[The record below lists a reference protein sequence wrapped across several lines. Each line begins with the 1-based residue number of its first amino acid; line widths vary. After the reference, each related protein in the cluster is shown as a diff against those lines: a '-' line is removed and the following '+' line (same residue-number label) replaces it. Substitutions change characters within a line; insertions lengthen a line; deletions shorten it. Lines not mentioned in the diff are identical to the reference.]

1 MNSTPPSQDFR
12 TSGASP
18 AYESD
23 AYAQPHQ
30 QIRDPTARTSSFS
43 AQPTSSTMPASQQ
56 TFSSFNTRQGAPPNL
71 ASPLPGPGA
80 PSAVGTNPASTRA
93 FQPTHGH
100 SQSTSVLL
108 NSSARQM
115 YKPQSPQSSQQP
127 GSLRS
132 DSMRPMSA
140 FQPLDNPD
148 YYANGSVGGAS
159 PTSPRPPSP
168 TGSTARSIRSTAQ
181 TPLTFKSQ
189 DLRSAL
195 SLQESQQKKL
205 YMEGYLLKRDDLGTD
220 GKPLHVADDKRRWSE
235 CFVQLSGT
243 VLSLWNVDQMK
254 QAAKNATEVPPTY
267 INITDS
273 FVDFIGLLIED
284 PKLIPG
290 SRGRYHHAFAINS
303 AGNNRTIFC
312 FRDPPPFPPES
323 LEQWLAP
330 EHRQKPQHRTVI
342 GWLNLGHRHL
352 QAWINAI
359 RLASWEKVRLEE
371 IYTGALI
378 RARLGAVGGP
388 GSSTPDGVKD
398 SPAVSVSD
406 MTIKSPL
413 LKGKMEGWVKARFMG
428 STEWK
433 KVWMVLTDHKPD
445 ESEFGAKKKFWKIGS
460 SGGDRSS
467 TMSLNS
473 SSTAAPGA
481 LGNDGKELPPPPGS
495 NGAPG
500 VASFFE
506 NKKDKKPF
514 ASLIYA
520 AHAFAVYPS
529 RPELVEGS
537 SLFKIEGVFPSSTV
551 LSATHR
557 VRSTGWVMLMPEL
570 EAAGSKGANAEMMKW
585 LIAFMDSFKLYGRP
599 ETFVWEARDPISPF
613 FAYPIGPFKDRLF
626 LDRELAEFLEIA
638 REDHLTTR
646 ASLHGIMAARMR
658 GERTKIL
665 QPLPPPSQ
673 NMVIPSRSA
682 AALTPVDEPRTAS
695 RASAADS
702 GSRLPP
708 FDFDSNRDQPPAS
721 IIANTQGPEDAAELP
736 AELPPR
742 ISQAFRDSARGDF
755 ADDQRERPS
764 SPDFDASRPPREA
777 RPDQFGATQPSL
789 HNAPTTTQVSATAV
803 TTVSA
808 PAEPVAAVPPNNA
821 ISSSNAARAPVVAP
835 INTATL
841 SNDQVD
847 ERASIRAIPVASPRD
862 ASSSVLASSQAP
874 ASMQSSVP
882 ARAPESSLTYLSPNA
897 GAQPMSASSSQAE
910 SVASRAAPVFGPSG
924 RGAEQNVAEEPRST
938 KRDSDLPTNYDESAL
953 FYMAS
958 ISDQLPAPT
967 SQPVVMSAPS
977 GNVVTKESSQAS
989 RPQSLA
995 PASGATSAIQSE
1007 STHPTRLSSDQ
1018 PQATTAAATGPVQA
1032 EHVKPEQAQT
1042 VPRANPTQ
1050 DDTINDDALAAYSF
1064 LEQPSSPALR
1074 TKEIAPKPIE
1084 SDCTAVSPVPSVVA
1098 TQPAPNT
1105 TTQTSTNS
1113 NFGARP
1119 AGVQYPS
1126 TFGQNKRAAERKSA
1140 AQLQAQ
1146 AHQEALSRPGRAG
1159 GNKLKG
1165 IRRPG
1170 WVDDSEEEE
1179 DEEEE
1184 EEEDNES
1191 HQDARAANRAGP
1203 AGGIVRSAASPNR
1216 GAPGGDSPVN
1226 LADSTGSLGRSN
1238 DQAMQGVAGTFP
1250 RSTSGYGASVL
1261 GGSRSASPGQSP
1273 ARAGMPTH
1281 PSIQA
1286 YQRQS
1291 MFNTHLAVAHGDES
1305 RSNTPP
1311 QGPIVRDRQ
1320 TFLQLNPEEQPG
1332 AMTTVFT
1339 PHGLV
1344 QAGAQDKAERSAK
1357 AQEAEARAMGSHL
1370 VNVPNKPPP
1379 PQAGLLGAIT
1389 AHERDRKGA
1398 GGFGATLT
1406 ERERE
1411 RAAAE
1416 RRQREE
1422 DLVRQQQQQMQ
1433 QQQMAYFNP
1442 MMYQQMIMS
1451 GMMGGMGG
1459 MGGMGMMGMPHMG
1472 AFGGSQ
1478 MGGMGGGFDPMMAQ
1492 QQAMQAAQMAYMNA
1506 LQQAN
1511 HEGSALGHGSPTG
1524 TPASTMGM
1532 PMGGLPF
1539 MASPH
1544 MSMMGAPYPGFMA
1557 AMGGAQSE
1565 FGVGRATSPLPRPS
1579 STKPNGQAN
1588 GQNNV

>member
-1 MNSTPPSQDFR
+1 MYNSFSSQTVRPSDASPSYEATQSAQQQDRDAAPRTPPS
-12 TSGASP
+12 SGQNFQA
-18 AYESD
+18 
-23 AYAQPHQ
+23 
-30 QIRDPTARTSSFS
+30 
-43 AQPTSSTMPASQQ
+43 
-56 TFSSFNTRQGAPPNL
+56 FNGRQV
-71 ASPLPGPGA
+71 A
-80 PSAVGTNPASTRA
+80 PSSNTTVNPASSRS
-93 FQPTHGH
+93 FQPSHGH

-108 NSSARQM
+108 NSSSSSRPM
-115 YKPQSPQSSQQP
+115 FRPQPQQNPSVSN
-127 GSLRS
+127 RS
-132 DSMRPMSA
+132 GSMRPMSA
-140 FQPLDNPD
+140 FQPLDNPE
-148 YYANGSVGGAS
+148 YYASGGGSS
-159 PTSPRPPSP
+159 PTATATATATHRPPSP
-168 TGSTARSIRSTAQ
+168 AGSTARSIRSTPQ

-220 GKPLHVADDKRRWSE
+220 GKPLHVADEKRRWSE

-243 VLSLWNVDQMK
+243 VLSLWNVDQM
-254 QAAKNATEVPPTY
+254 QEAAKRGSEVPPTY

-284 PKLIPG
+284 PKLIPA

-330 EHRQKPQHRTVI
+330 EHRHKPEHRTVI

-378 RARLGAVGGP
+378 RARLGAVGSP
-388 GSSTPDGVKD
+388 GSANPDTVKD
-398 SPAVSVSD
+398 ASAASAAEMS
-406 MTIKSPL
+406 IKSPL
-413 LKGKMEGWVKARFMG
+413 VKGKMEGWVKARFMG

-460 SGGDRSS
+460 STGDRSS
-467 TMSLNS
+467 ILSVNS
-473 SSTAAPGA
+473 VSTSAPGA
-481 LGNDGKELPPPPGS
+481 PTNDGKDLPPPPGS

-506 NKKDKKPF
+506 SKKDKKPF

-537 SLFKIEGVFPSSTV
+537 SLFKVEGVFPSSSV

-570 EAAGSKGANAEMMKW
+570 ETPSSKGANAEMMKW

-599 ETFVWEARDPISPF
+599 ETFVWEARDPTSPF

-646 ASLHGIMAARMR
+646 SSLHGIMAARMR

-673 NMVIPSRSA
+673 NALASTQDALSRDA
-682 AALTPVDEPRTAS
+682 DEPRTSS
-695 RASAADS
+695 RASAAES
-702 GSRLPP
+702 ASQLPP
-708 FDFDSNRDQPPAS
+708 LDFASNQGQPPATGAS
-721 IIANTQGPEDAAELP
+721 MAQSGSDQID
-736 AELPPR
+736 R
-742 ISQAFRDSARGDF
+742 VSQAFRDPAR
-755 ADDQRERPS
+755 ADAADAESTKGASPESESIRPS
-764 SPDFDASRPPREA
+764 RDAVAVPS
-777 RPDQFGATQPSL
+777 GSLQPTMQDA
-789 HNAPTTTQVSATAV
+789 APTQTA
-803 TTVSA
+803 
-808 PAEPVAAVPPNNA
+808 
-821 ISSSNAARAPVVAP
+821 
-835 INTATL
+835 
-841 SNDQVD
+841 
-847 ERASIRAIPVASPRD
+847 
-862 ASSSVLASSQAP
+862 QAP
-874 ASMQSSVP
+874 ASTKSVPVVTAPVSNTVTASNPAPAPAIVAKQSSTTPYSRDQQGESSSLQALASPSTSAPPPMHGVPPVQQTVP
-882 ARAPESSLTYLSPNA
+882 ATESSLAYLAPSDK
-897 GAQPMSASSSQAE
+897 SQAMSPSSE
-910 SVASRAAPVFGPSG
+910 TSATRPPAVFGPSG
-924 RGAEQNVAEEPRST
+924 RGAEQNIVDQPRST

-958 ISDQLPAPT
+958 ISDQLPATTP
-967 SQPVVMSAPS
+967 QPVVMPAPS
-977 GNVVTKESSQAS
+977 RHVVTKESSQAS

-995 PASGATSAIQSE
+995 PASGTTSTVQSE
-1007 STHPTRLSSDQ
+1007 STHATRLSSDHQ
-1018 PQATTAAATGPVQA
+1018 KSASAAPVQA
-1032 EHVKPEQAQT
+1032 EQVKPEVSA
-1042 VPRANPTQ
+1042 VPRVNPTQ

-1064 LEQPSSPALR
+1064 LEQPPSPLVRTNEMSAKPVAADRSAVPLTASSAVPVQ
-1074 TKEIAPKPIE
+1074 PG
-1084 SDCTAVSPVPSVVA
+1084 SDTVP
-1098 TQPAPNT
+1098 
-1105 TTQTSTNS
+1105 QTSVDSTHS
-1113 NFGARP
+1113 ARP
-1119 AGVQYPS
+1119 AAVQYPS

-1159 GNKLKG
+1159 VTKPKG

-1179 DEEEE
+1179 DDE
-1184 EEEDNES
+1184 EEEDEEDES
-1191 HQDARAANRAGP
+1191 REDARSISRPLPSAGT
-1203 AGGIVRSAASPNR
+1203 VRSAASSNR
-1216 GAPGGDSPVN
+1216 GGAGTESPVN
-1226 LADSTGSLGRSN
+1226 LADSVGSLGRNN
-1238 DQAMQGVAGTFP
+1238 DAASQVAGANFP
-1250 RSTSGYGASVL
+1250 RSISGYGASL
-1261 GGSRSASPGQSP
+1261 LDGSRATSPGRSP
-1273 ARAGMPTH
+1273 GRGGAPTH

-1291 MFNTHLAVAHGDES
+1291 MFNNHLSAAHGDDS

-1320 TFLQLNPEEQPG
+1320 TFLQLKPEEQPG

-1357 AQEAEARAMGSHL
+1357 AQEAEARAMGSHM

-1411 RAAAE
+1411 RVAAE

-1422 DLVRQQQQQMQ
+1422 DALRQQQQQQQMQ
-1433 QQQMAYFNP
+1433 QMQQMAYFNP
-1442 MMYQQMIMS
+1442 MLYQQMMMS

-1459 MGGMGMMGMPHMG
+1459 MGGMGMMGMGMPQMG
-1472 AFGGSQ
+1472 AFGASQVGAGSQ
-1478 MGGMGGGFDPMMAQ
+1478 IGGMGGGFDPMMAQ
-1492 QQAMQAAQMAYMNA
+1492 QQAMQAAQMAYMSA
-1506 LQQAN
+1506 LSQA
-1511 HEGSALGHGSPTG
+1511 HQEGSALGHGSMMGHGSPG
-1524 TPASTMGM
+1524 AAPGSTMGM
-1532 PMGGLPF
+1532 PMGSMQF
-1539 MASPH
+1539 MTSPH
-1544 MSMMGAPYPGFMA
+1544 MSMMGAPFPGFMTQSA
-1557 AMGGAQSE
+1557 AGGIPSE
-1565 FGVGRATSPLPRPS
+1565 FGGVGGASPSPRPS
-1579 STKPNGQAN
+1579 STKPNGQGN
-1588 GQNNV
+1588 T

>member
-1 MNSTPPSQDFR
+1 MNNSFS
-12 TSGASP
+12 SSP
-18 AYESD
+18 AYDSEQF
-23 AYAQPHQ
+23 AQN
-30 QIRDPTARTSSFS
+30 RDPTNRTSSFS
-43 AQPTSSTMPASQQ
+43 AMPPSASQNMQ
-56 TFSSFNTRQGAPPNL
+56 AFNARQA
-71 ASPLPGPGA
+71 A
-80 PSAVGTNPASTRA
+80 PSAPSPTNSASSRN
-93 FQPTHGH
+93 FQPSHAH

-108 NSSARQM
+108 NSSSRQM
-115 YKPQSPQSSQQP
+115 YKPQSHQQQAP
-127 GSLRS
+127 GGNRS
-132 DSMRPMSA
+132 GSMRPMSA

-148 YYANGSVGGAS
+148 YYAAGGGAS
-159 PTSPRPPSP
+159 SPTIQRPPSP
-168 TGSTARSIRSTAQ
+168 AGSTARSIRSTPQ

-220 GKPLHVADDKRRWSE
+220 GKPLHVADEKRRWTE

-243 VLSLWNVDQMK
+243 VLSLWNVEQM
-254 QAAKNATEVPPTY
+254 QEAARRGSEVPPTY

-284 PKLIPG
+284 PKMIPG

-330 EHRQKPQHRTVI
+330 EHRQKPEHHTVI
-342 GWLNLGHRHL
+342 GWLNFGHRHL

-378 RARLGAVGGP
+378 RARLGAVGSP
-388 GSSTPDGVKD
+388 ANPTPD
-398 SPAVSVSD
+398 SAAVNAAEMS
-406 MTIKSPL
+406 IKSPL
-413 LKGKMEGWVKARFMG
+413 VKGKMEGWLKARFMG

-445 ESEFGAKKKFWKIGS
+445 ESEFGAKKKFWKLGS
-460 SGGDRSS
+460 SASDRSS
-467 TMSLNS
+467 VLSINGV
-473 SSTAAPGA
+473 STAAPGA
-481 LGNDGKELPPPPGS
+481 PGAPSNDGNDLPPPPGS

-506 NKKDKKPF
+506 SKKDKKPF
-514 ASLIYA
+514 ATLIYA

-537 SLFKIEGVFPSSTV
+537 SLFKIEGVFPFSTV

-557 VRSTGWVMLMPEL
+557 VRTTGWVMLMPEL
-570 EAAGSKGANAEMMKW
+570 DTAGSKGANAEMMKW

-599 ETFVWEARDPISPF
+599 ETLVWEARDPVSPF

-673 NMVIPSRSA
+673 SA
-682 AALTPVDEPRTAS
+682 VASTSKAASLADDEPRTSS
-695 RASAADS
+695 RASAAES
-702 GSRLPP
+702 ASQLPP
-708 FDFDSNRDQPPAS
+708 LNFDSAQRPTPAS
-721 IIANTQGPEDAAELP
+721 AAPMVQNASNTLQRSSDQIG
-736 AELPPR
+736 R
-742 ISQAFRDSARGDF
+742 VSNAFKDSARGD
-755 ADDQRERPS
+755 ATDKESTRAE
-764 SPDFDASRPPREA
+764 SPDFESFRPPREA
-777 RPDQFGATQPSL
+777 RPGQLVSMQPTPQAAPSASVQAP
-789 HNAPTTTQVSATAV
+789 APTSA
-803 TTVSA
+803 SA
-808 PAEPVAAVPPNNA
+808 APVAAAPLNNVV
-821 ISSSNAARAPVVAP
+821 AAPQPVRAPVAQL
-835 INTATL
+835 NATPH
-841 SNDQVD
+841 SRDQQD
-847 ERASIRAIPVASPRD
+847 ERSNIRAVPSP
-862 ASSSVLASSQAP
+862 
-874 ASMQSSVP
+874 
-882 ARAPESSLTYLSPNA
+882 T
-897 GAQPMSASSSQAE
+897 SASSLAYLTPPNANPATSPTPEVDA
-910 SVASRAAPVFGPSG
+910 AAPRSAAVFGPSG
-924 RGAEQNVAEEPRST
+924 RGAEQTAPEQPRST

-958 ISDQLPAPT
+958 ISDQLPAAS
-967 SQPVVMSAPS
+967 SQPAVMPAP
-977 GNVVTKESSQAS
+977 GRNVVTKESSQAS
-989 RPQSLA
+989 RPHSLA
-995 PASGATSAIQSE
+995 PASGTTSAIQSE
-1007 STHPTRLSSDQ
+1007 STHATRLSSDQ
-1018 PQATTAAATGPVQA
+1018 QQPPTAAPVQNGLTKSEPSATGR
-1032 EHVKPEQAQT
+1032 T
-1042 VPRANPTQ
+1042 NPTQ

-1064 LEQPSSPALR
+1064 LEQPPSPALK
-1074 TKEIAPKPIE
+1074 TKEVPVVKTNEGERASVPTPSAAVPVQSAPA
-1084 SDCTAVSPVPSVVA
+1084 TVP
-1098 TQPAPNT
+1098 
-1105 TTQTSTNS
+1105 QTSVDS
-1113 NFGARP
+1113 SFGVRP
-1119 AGVQYPS
+1119 STVQYPS

-1159 GNKLKG
+1159 ATKPKG
-1165 IRRPG
+1165 MRRPG
-1170 WVDDSEEEE
+1170 W
-1179 DEEEE
+1179 
-1184 EEEDNES
+1184 
-1191 HQDARAANRAGP
+1191 P
-1203 AGGIVRSAASPNR
+1203 AGAARSAASSSR
-1216 GAPGGDSPVN
+1216 GAPGTESPVN
-1226 LADSTGSLGRSN
+1226 LADSVGSLGRSN
-1238 DQAMQGVAGTFP
+1238 EAASQGAAGNFP
-1250 RSTSGYGASVL
+1250 RSVSGYGASIL
-1261 GGSRSASPGQSP
+1261 GGSRSDSPGQSP
-1273 ARAGMPTH
+1273 ARGVPTH

-1291 MFNTHLAVAHGDES
+1291 MFNSHLAAAHGDDS

-1357 AQEAEARAMGSHL
+1357 AQEAEARATGRNL

-1411 RAAAE
+1411 R
-1416 RRQREE
+1416 
-1422 DLVRQQQQQMQ
+1422 QM
-1433 QQQMAYFNP
+1433 M
-1442 MMYQQMIMS
+1442 MS

-1459 MGGMGMMGMPHMG
+1459 MGMMGMGMPQMGG
-1472 AFGGSQ
+1472 FGGSQ
-1478 MGGMGGGFDPMMAQ
+1478 MGGGGSQIGGMGGGFDPMMAQ

-1506 LQQAN
+1506 LSQA
-1511 HEGSALGHGSPTG
+1511 HQEGSALGHGSIMGHGSPG
-1524 TPASTMGM
+1524 ATPASTMGM
-1532 PMGGLPF
+1532 PMGSMPF
-1539 MASPH
+1539 MTSPH
-1544 MSMMGAPYPGFMA
+1544 MSMMGLPYPGFTA
-1557 AMGGAQSE
+1557 QSAMGAAALPSE
-1565 FGVGRATSPLPRPS
+1565 FNAAAGGTSPLSRSPS
-1579 STKPNGQAN
+1579 GKPNGQGSA
-1588 GQNNV
+1588 

>member
-1 MNSTPPSQDFR
+1 MNNSFSSQNFR
-12 TSGASP
+12 SPGPSP
-18 AYESD
+18 AYEQQD
-23 AYAQPHQ
+23 QYIQPQ
-30 QIRDPTARTSSFS
+30 NRDSSARGASFS
-43 AQPTSSTMPASQQ
+43 AQPTSSSQNMQ
-56 TFSSFNTRQGAPPNL
+56 GFNPRQGAPAPAPAVNS
-71 ASPLPGPGA
+71 ASSRP
-80 PSAVGTNPASTRA
+80 
-93 FQPTHGH
+93 FQPSHNH

-108 NSSARQM
+108 NSSSRQM
-115 YKPQSPQSSQQP
+115 YKPQQQQQP
-127 GSLRS
+127 GSNRS
-132 DSMRPMSA
+132 GSMRPMSA

-148 YYANGSVGGAS
+148 YYASGGGAS

-168 TGSTARSIRSTAQ
+168 TGSTARSIRSTPQ

-220 GKPLHVADDKRRWSE
+220 GKPLHVADEKRRWTE

-243 VLSLWNVDQMK
+243 VLSLWNVQQMEE
-254 QAAKNATEVPPTY
+254 AAKRGTEVPPTY

-330 EHRQKPQHRTVI
+330 EHRQKPEHRTVI

-378 RARLGAVGGP
+378 RARLGAVGMP
-388 GSSTPDGVKD
+388 GASTPEGTKD
-398 SPAVSVSD
+398 SPAVPASE

-413 LKGKMEGWVKARFMG
+413 VKGKMEGWVKARFMG

-445 ESEFGAKKKFWKIGS
+445 EFGKKKFWKLGS

-467 TMSLNS
+467 VMSINS
-473 SSTAAPGA
+473 VSKDAPGA
-481 LGNDGKELPPPPGS
+481 PANDGKDLPPPPGS

-506 NKKDKKPF
+506 SKKDKKPF

-537 SLFKIEGVFPSSTV
+537 SLFKIEGVFPSSSV

-570 EAAGSKGANAEMMKW
+570 DTAGSKGANAEMMKW

-599 ETFVWEARDPISPF
+599 DTFIWEARDPVSPF

-673 NMVIPSRSA
+673 NAVAPTRNA
-682 AALTPVDEPRTAS
+682 ASTTDEEPRSAS
-695 RASAADS
+695 RASAAEPA
-702 GSRLPP
+702 SRLPP
-708 FDFDSNRDQPPAS
+708 LDFDSAQKQPPVAGAAIVQPTDNS
-721 IIANTQGPEDAAELP
+721 APVPVEQAQRVPQG
-736 AELPPR
+736 
-742 ISQAFRDSARGDF
+742 FKDSARGDF
-755 ADDQRERPS
+755 SEEERARPA
-764 SPDFDASRPPREA
+764 SPEFDAYRPPREA
-777 RPDQFGATQPSL
+777 RPGQFGSTQPIL
-789 HNAPTTTQVSATAV
+789 QNAPTTQPPAST
-803 TTVSA
+803 
-808 PAEPVAAVPPNNA
+808 PAEPVVVAAAPLVNA
-821 ISSSNAARAPVVAP
+821 VTASQPARAPVVTQL
-835 INTATL
+835 NTSPYSNGQQAERSSNRAVPVVESQRSPTL
-841 SNDQVD
+841 Q
-847 ERASIRAIPVASPRD
+847 P
-862 ASSSVLASSQAP
+862 SSQTMEPAP
-874 ASMQSSVP
+874 SSGH
-882 ARAPESSLTYLSPNA
+882 AAESSLAYLSPS
-897 GAQPMSASSSQAE
+897 SATQTMPPTSQVETPA
-910 SVASRAAPVFGPSG
+910 APRAAPVFGPSG
-924 RGAEQNVAEEPRST
+924 RGAEQTAADEPRST

-958 ISDQLPAPT
+958 ISDQLPAT
-967 SQPVVMSAPS
+967 SSQPVVMPAPS
-977 GNVVTKESSQAS
+977 RNVVTKESSQAS
-989 RPQSLA
+989 RPHSLA
-995 PASGATSAIQSE
+995 PASGTTSDIHSE
-1007 STHPTRLSSDQ
+1007 STHTTRLSSDQ
-1018 PQATTAAATGPVQA
+1018 PQAASVVPVQA
-1032 EHVKPEQAQT
+1032 EHVKPESAA
-1042 VPRANPTQ
+1042 VPKVNPTQ

-1064 LEQPSSPALR
+1064 LEQPPSPALR
-1074 TKEIAPKPIE
+1074 TREISVKPVE
-1084 SDCTAVSPVPSVVA
+1084 AERSAVSPVPSAVSS
-1098 TQPAPNT
+1098 QPAPNAVP
-1105 TTQTSTNS
+1105 QSS
-1113 NFGARP
+1113 VDSSFGARP
-1119 AGVQYPS
+1119 AAVQYPS

-1159 GNKLKG
+1159 GNKPKG
-1165 IRRPG
+1165 MRRPG

-1179 DEEEE
+1179 E
-1184 EEEDNES
+1184 EEEDEEDEDES
-1191 HQDARAANRAGP
+1191 REGALASARTGP
-1203 AGGIVRSAASPNR
+1203 AAAAVRSAASSSR
-1216 GAPGGDSPVN
+1216 GGPGTESPVN
-1226 LADSTGSLGRSN
+1226 LADSVGSLGRNN
-1238 DQAMQGVAGTFP
+1238 DQAMQGSAGAFP
-1250 RSTSGYGASVL
+1250 RSASGYGASVI

-1273 ARAGMPTH
+1273 ARPGVATH
-1281 PSIQA
+1281 ASIQA

-1291 MFNTHLAVAHGDES
+1291 MFNTHLAAGHGDDS
-1305 RSNTPP
+1305 QFNTPP

-1411 RAAAE
+1411 RVAAE

-1433 QQQMAYFNP
+1433 QQQMQQMAYFNP
-1442 MMYQQMIMS
+1442 MLYQQMMMS
-1451 GMMGGMGG
+1451 NMMGG
-1459 MGGMGMMGMPHMG
+1459 MGGMGMMGMGMPQMG
-1472 AFGGSQ
+1472 GFGGSQ
-1478 MGGMGGGFDPMMAQ
+1478 MGGGGSQIGGMGGGFDPMMAQ
-1492 QQAMQAAQMAYMNA
+1492 QQAMQAAQMAYMSA
-1506 LQQAN
+1506 LSQA
-1511 HEGSALGHGSPTG
+1511 HQEGSAMGHGSVMGHGSPSAA
-1524 TPASTMGM
+1524 PASTMGM
-1532 PMGGLPF
+1532 PMGSMPF

-1544 MSMMGAPYPGFMA
+1544 MSMMGAPYPGFMTQS

-1565 FGVGRATSPLPRPS
+1565 FAAGGGSPSPRPPS
-1579 STKPNGQAN
+1579 SKPNGQGNA
-1588 GQNNV
+1588 

>member
-1 MNSTPPSQDFR
+1 
-12 TSGASP
+12 
-18 AYESD
+18 
-23 AYAQPHQ
+23 
-30 QIRDPTARTSSFS
+30 
-43 AQPTSSTMPASQQ
+43 
-56 TFSSFNTRQGAPPNL
+56 
-71 ASPLPGPGA
+71 
-80 PSAVGTNPASTRA
+80 
-93 FQPTHGH
+93 
-100 SQSTSVLL
+100 
-108 NSSARQM
+108 
-115 YKPQSPQSSQQP
+115 
-127 GSLRS
+127 
-132 DSMRPMSA
+132 MRPMSA

-148 YYANGSVGGAS
+148 YYAGGAS
-159 PTSPRPPSP
+159 SPSSPHRPPSP
-168 TGSTARSIRSTAQ
+168 TGSTARSIRSTPQ

-220 GKPLHVADDKRRWSE
+220 GKPLHVADEKRRWTE

-254 QAAKNATEVPPTY
+254 EAAKRGTEVPPTY

-330 EHRQKPQHRTVI
+330 EHRQKTEHRTVI

-378 RARLGAVGGP
+378 RARLGAVGSP
-388 GSSTPDGVKD
+388 GSSTPDAIKD
-398 SPAVSVSD
+398 SSANAAEMS
-406 MTIKSPL
+406 IKSPL
-413 LKGKMEGWVKARFMG
+413 VKGKMEGWVKARFMG

-445 ESEFGAKKKFWKIGS
+445 ESEFGAKKKFWKIGTS
-460 SGGDRSS
+460 SGDRSS
-467 TMSLNS
+467 VMSLNS
-473 SSTAAPGA
+473 VSTAAPGA
-481 LGNDGKELPPPPGS
+481 PSNDGKDMPPPPGS

-506 NKKDKKPF
+506 SKKDKKPF
-514 ASLIYA
+514 ATLIYA

-570 EAAGSKGANAEMMKW
+570 DTAGSKGANAEMMKW

-599 ETFVWEARDPISPF
+599 ETLVWEARDPVSPF

-673 NMVIPSRSA
+673 NTVASTTDAAKPAADEESR
-682 AALTPVDEPRTAS
+682 TPS
-695 RASAADS
+695 RASATESATQ
-702 GSRLPP
+702 LPP
-708 FDFDSNRDQPPAS
+708 LSFDSAQRQQQPPLSSAAMAQNAS
-721 IIANTQGPEDAAELP
+721 NTSARSSDQIG
-736 AELPPR
+736 R
-742 ISQAFRDSARGDF
+742 VSHAFKDSARGDGT
-755 ADDQRERPS
+755 DRESERATT
-764 SPDFDASRPPREA
+764 PDFESYRPPREA
-777 RPDQFGATQPSL
+777 RPGQPASSQPAVSVATPTDVQAT
-789 HNAPTTTQVSATAV
+789 APTSVAPITMATSHSAN
-803 TTVSA
+803 
-808 PAEPVAAVPPNNA
+808 AASQP
-821 ISSSNAARAPVVAP
+821 ARAPVV
-835 INTATL
+835 TQL
-841 SNDQVD
+841 HVD
-847 ERASIRAIPVASPRD
+847 PRSSHQQDDRSSLRAIPSP
-862 ASSSVLASSQAP
+862 SSANAP
-874 ASMQSSVP
+874 ATQGVQP
-882 ARAPESSLTYLSPNA
+882 ALQAAPATESSLAYL
-897 GAQPMSASSSQAE
+897 GASNVKQNMSATAE
-910 SVASRAAPVFGPSG
+910 AETTAAPKPAAVFGPSG
-924 RGAEQNVAEEPRST
+924 RGAEQTAPEQPRST

-958 ISDQLPAPT
+958 ISDQLPAT
-967 SQPVVMSAPS
+967 ASQPVVMPAPS
-977 GNVVTKESSQAS
+977 RNVVTKESSQAS

-995 PASGATSAIQSE
+995 PASGTTSAIESE
-1007 STHPTRLSSDQ
+1007 STHATRLSSDQ
-1018 PQATTAAATGPVQA
+1018 QQAAAAVAAPLQNDLLKSDPSA
-1032 EHVKPEQAQT
+1032 AA
-1042 VPRANPTQ
+1042 RANPTQ

-1074 TKEIAPKPIE
+1074 TQELPVKPSQVPRSPEPAPASAAPTQPAT
-1084 SDCTAVSPVPSVVA
+1084 SAVSPPAVENNLGVRPSA
-1098 TQPAPNT
+1098 
-1105 TTQTSTNS
+1105 
-1113 NFGARP
+1113 
-1119 AGVQYPS
+1119 VQYPS

-1159 GNKLKG
+1159 GNKPKG
-1165 IRRPG
+1165 MRRPG

-1179 DEEEE
+1179 E
-1184 EEEDNES
+1184 EEEDDEEEDES
-1191 HQDARAANRAGP
+1191 REGVRSNHRPAPSAG
-1203 AGGIVRSAASPNR
+1203 AGRSAASSSR
-1216 GAPGGDSPVN
+1216 GAPGTESPVN
-1226 LADSTGSLGRSN
+1226 LADSVGSLGRSN
-1238 DQAMQGVAGTFP
+1238 EGAPQAGNFP
-1250 RSTSGYGASVL
+1250 RSVSGYGASVI
-1261 GGSRSASPGQSP
+1261 GGSRSDSPGQSP
-1273 ARAGMPTH
+1273 ARGAVPTH

-1291 MFNTHLAVAHGDES
+1291 MFNSHLAAAHGDDS

-1357 AQEAEARAMGSHL
+1357 AQEAEARGHRQ
-1370 VNVPNKPPP
+1370 KPGQCAQ
-1379 PQAGLLGAIT
+1379 QASSS
-1389 AHERDRKGA
+1389 A
-1398 GGFGATLT
+1398 GG
-1406 ERERE
+1406 
-1411 RAAAE
+1411 
-1416 RRQREE
+1416 
-1422 DLVRQQQQQMQ
+1422 
-1433 QQQMAYFNP
+1433 
-1442 MMYQQMIMS
+1442 S
-1451 GMMGGMGG
+1451 
-1459 MGGMGMMGMPHMG
+1459 
-1472 AFGGSQ
+1472 
-1478 MGGMGGGFDPMMAQ
+1478 
-1492 QQAMQAAQMAYMNA
+1492 
-1506 LQQAN
+1506 
-1511 HEGSALGHGSPTG
+1511 
-1524 TPASTMGM
+1524 
-1532 PMGGLPF
+1532 
-1539 MASPH
+1539 
-1544 MSMMGAPYPGFMA
+1544 
-1557 AMGGAQSE
+1557 
-1565 FGVGRATSPLPRPS
+1565 VGRHHRTRARSQGCRRIWCHAHRT
-1579 STKPNGQAN
+1579 
-1588 GQNNV
+1588 

>member
-1 MNSTPPSQDFR
+1 MNNSFSSRDFPKAG
-12 TSGASP
+12 SSP
-18 AYESD
+18 AYDSD
-23 AYAQPHQ
+23 QFNQ
-30 QIRDPTARTSSFS
+30 NCDPANRTSSFS
-43 AQPTSSTMPASQQ
+43 AIPPSASQNMQAFNARQAAALPSSTPA
-56 TFSSFNTRQGAPPNL
+56 
-71 ASPLPGPGA
+71 
-80 PSAVGTNPASTRA
+80 ASTRN
-93 FQPTHGH
+93 FQPSHSH

-108 NSSARQM
+108 NSSSRQM
-115 YKPQSPQSSQQP
+115 YKPHSQQP
-127 GSLRS
+127 AGGNRS
-132 DSMRPMSA
+132 TSMRPMSA

-148 YYANGSVGGAS
+148 YYAAGGGAS
-159 PTSPRPPSP
+159 SPTLQRAPSP
-168 TGSTARSIRSTAQ
+168 TGSTARSIRSASQ

-220 GKPLHVADDKRRWSE
+220 GKPLHVADEKRRWSE

-243 VLSLWNVDQMK
+243 VLSLWNVEQM
-254 QAAKNATEVPPTY
+254 QDAARRGTEVPPTY

-330 EHRQKPQHRTVI
+330 EHRQKPEHRTVI

-378 RARLGAVGGP
+378 RARLGAVGSP
-388 GSSTPDGVKD
+388 GTSTPDATKD
-398 SPAVSVSD
+398 SSALSAAQMS
-406 MTIKSPL
+406 IKSPL
-413 LKGKMEGWVKARFMG
+413 VKGKMEGWVKARFMG

-445 ESEFGAKKKFWKIGS
+445 ESEFGAKKKFWKLGS
-460 SGGDRSS
+460 SAGDRSS
-467 TMSLNS
+467 VMSINS
-473 SSTAAPGA
+473 VSTAAPGA
-481 LGNDGKELPPPPGS
+481 PSNDGKDLPPPPGS
-495 NGAPG
+495 TGAPG

-506 NKKDKKPF
+506 SKKDKKPF
-514 ASLIYA
+514 ATLIYA

-537 SLFKIEGVFPSSTV
+537 SLFKIEGVFPSSSV

-557 VRSTGWVMLMPEL
+557 VRTTGWVMLMPEL
-570 EAAGSKGANAEMMKW
+570 DTAGSKGANAEMMKW

-599 ETFVWEARDPISPF
+599 QTLVWEARDPVSPF

-646 ASLHGIMAARMR
+646 AALHGIMAARMR

-673 NMVIPSRSA
+673 SA
-682 AALTPVDEPRTAS
+682 IAPTSKAASLADDEPRTSS
-695 RASAADS
+695 RASAAES
-702 GSRLPP
+702 ASQLPP
-708 FDFDSNRDQPPAS
+708 LNFDSAQSQPAASAAPMAQTASNTSQRSSDQIGRVS
-721 IIANTQGPEDAAELP
+721 N
-736 AELPPR
+736 
-742 ISQAFRDSARGDF
+742 AFKDSARGEGTDKESVR
-755 ADDQRERPS
+755 AA
-764 SPDFDASRPPREA
+764 SPDFESFRPPRETH
-777 RPDQFGATQPSL
+777 PSQSVSTQPDAPTASAQAP
-789 HNAPTTTQVSATAV
+789 APTTAA
-803 TTVSA
+803 
-808 PAEPVAAVPPNNA
+808 PVAAAPLNNVVATSQPPPA
-821 ISSSNAARAPVVAP
+821 SAPVVSQ
-835 INTATL
+835 L
-841 SNDQVD
+841 SSVAHSRDQQD
-847 ERASIRAIPVASPRD
+847 ER
-862 ASSSVLASSQAP
+862 SSVRALPSSTSAVPPQTQGVQP
-874 ASMQSSVP
+874 ALQP
-882 ARAPESSLTYLSPNA
+882 AHAAESSLDYLNPSNA
-897 GAQPMSASSSQAE
+897 NANVKADQATPTAHG
-910 SVASRAAPVFGPSG
+910 VDAAAPRSAAVFGPSG
-924 RGAEQNVAEEPRST
+924 RGAEQTAPEQPRST

-958 ISDQLPAPT
+958 ISDQLPAT
-967 SQPVVMSAPS
+967 GSQPVVMPAPS
-977 GNVVTKESSQAS
+977 RNIVTKESSQAS
-989 RPQSLA
+989 RPHSLA
-995 PASGATSAIQSE
+995 PASGTTSAIQSE
-1007 STHPTRLSSDQ
+1007 STHATRLSSDQ
-1018 PQATTAAATGPVQA
+1018 QQSAHAAPVQNELA
-1032 EHVKPEQAQT
+1032 KADPAPVGRIH
-1042 VPRANPTQ
+1042 PTQ

-1064 LEQPSSPALR
+1064 LEQPPSPALR
-1074 TKEIAPKPIE
+1074 AKEA
-1084 SDCTAVSPVPSVVA
+1084 AVVKTNVVERNTVSTPSAAVPV
-1098 TQPAPNT
+1098 QPAPT
-1105 TTQTSTNS
+1105 ADAQTSVDS
-1113 NFGARP
+1113 NFGVRP
-1119 AGVQYPS
+1119 SAAQYPS

-1159 GNKLKG
+1159 ANRPKG
-1165 IRRPG
+1165 MRRPG

-1179 DEEEE
+1179 EEEEDDEEEE
-1184 EEEDNES
+1184 EERS
-1191 HQDARAANRAGP
+1191 SRVVQAAGAG
-1203 AGGIVRSAASPNR
+1203 RSAASSSR
-1216 GAPGGDSPVN
+1216 AAPGTESPVN
-1226 LADSTGSLGRSN
+1226 LADSVGSLGRGNEATS
-1238 DQAMQGVAGTFP
+1238 QGAPGNFP
-1250 RSTSGYGASVL
+1250 RSVSGYGASFV
-1261 GGSRSASPGQSP
+1261 GGSRSDSPGQTP
-1273 ARAGMPTH
+1273 ARGAVPTH

-1291 MFNTHLAVAHGDES
+1291 MFNSHLAAAHGDDS

-1320 TFLQLNPEEQPG
+1320 TFLQLNPEDQPG

-1357 AQEAEARAMGSHL
+1357 AQEAEARATGRNL

-1411 RAAAE
+1411 RVAAE

-1422 DLVRQQQQQMQ
+1422 DALRQQQQQAQQQQMQ
-1433 QQQMAYFNP
+1433 QMQQMAYFNP
-1442 MMYQQMIMS
+1442 MMYQQMMMS
-1451 GMMGGMGG
+1451 GMMGGMG
-1459 MGGMGMMGMPHMG
+1459 MMGMGMPQMGG
-1472 AFGGSQ
+1472 GFGGSQ
-1478 MGGMGGGFDPMMAQ
+1478 MGGGGSQIGGMGGGFDPMMAQ

-1506 LQQAN
+1506 LSQA
-1511 HEGSALGHGSPTG
+1511 HQEGSALGHGSMMGHGSPG
-1524 TPASTMGM
+1524 AAPASTMGM
-1532 PMGGLPF
+1532 PMGSMPF
-1539 MASPH
+1539 VASPH
-1544 MSMMGAPYPGFMA
+1544 MSMMGLPYPGFSA
-1557 AMGGAQSE
+1557 QSAMGGAASPSD
-1565 FGVGRATSPLPRPS
+1565 FNAAGAGASPLPRSPS
-1579 STKPNGQAN
+1579 GKPNGQGN
-1588 GQNNV
+1588 P

>member
-1 MNSTPPSQDFR
+1 
-12 TSGASP
+12 
-18 AYESD
+18 
-23 AYAQPHQ
+23 
-30 QIRDPTARTSSFS
+30 
-43 AQPTSSTMPASQQ
+43 
-56 TFSSFNTRQGAPPNL
+56 
-71 ASPLPGPGA
+71 
-80 PSAVGTNPASTRA
+80 
-93 FQPTHGH
+93 
-100 SQSTSVLL
+100 
-108 NSSARQM
+108 
-115 YKPQSPQSSQQP
+115 
-127 GSLRS
+127 
-132 DSMRPMSA
+132 MRPMSA
-140 FQPLDNPD
+140 FQPLDNPE
-148 YYANGSVGGAS
+148 YYAGGGSAS

-168 TGSTARSIRSTAQ
+168 TGSTARSIRSTLQ

-220 GKPLHVADDKRRWSE
+220 GKPLHVADEKRRWTE

-243 VLSLWNVDQMK
+243 VLSLWNVQQMER
-254 QAAKNATEVPPTY
+254 AAKQGTEVPPTY
-267 INITDS
+267 INITDC

-312 FRDPPPFPPES
+312 FRDPPPFPPEA

-330 EHRQKPQHRTVI
+330 EHRQKPEHRTVI

-378 RARLGAVGGP
+378 RARLGAVGAP
-388 GSSTPDGVKD
+388 GSQAPDGKKD
-398 SPAVSVSD
+398 SPAMPASE

-413 LKGKMEGWVKARFMG
+413 VKGKMEGWVKARFMG

-445 ESEFGAKKKFWKIGS
+445 ESEFGGKKKFWKLGS

-467 TMSLNS
+467 IMSINS
-473 SSTAAPGA
+473 VSTAAPGVPS
-481 LGNDGKELPPPPGS
+481 NDGKDLPPPPGS

-500 VASFFE
+500 TASFFE
-506 NKKDKKPF
+506 SKKDKKPF
-514 ASLIYA
+514 ATLIYA

-537 SLFKIEGVFPSSTV
+537 SLFKVEGVFPSSTV

-570 EAAGSKGANAEMMKW
+570 DTAGSKGANAEMMKW

-599 ETFVWEARDPISPF
+599 DTFVWEARDPVSPF

-673 NMVIPSRSA
+673 NAVTPAREVTGSANDENRS
-682 AALTPVDEPRTAS
+682 AS
-695 RASAADS
+695 RASAAES
-702 GSRLPP
+702 ASQLPP
-708 FDFDSNRDQPPAS
+708 LDFDSDQKQLSATNVQQGSNGAAPPAE
-721 IIANTQGPEDAAELP
+721 QP
-736 AELPPR
+736 ARVP
-742 ISQAFRDSARGDF
+742 QTFKDNARGD
-755 ADDQRERPS
+755 AVGEDHVRS
-764 SPDFDASRPPREA
+764 ASPDSDAFRPPREVRPGQTRQVQPISGNPSTAPQPVSTPAEVVASVPLNTTPVAPQPA
-777 RPDQFGATQPSL
+777 RTTIVEQPKTTQLGRDQQDDRLSARATSAAS
-789 HNAPTTTQVSATAV
+789 HNAPMS
-803 TTVSA
+803 
-808 PAEPVAAVPPNNA
+808 
-821 ISSSNAARAPVVAP
+821 
-835 INTATL
+835 
-841 SNDQVD
+841 
-847 ERASIRAIPVASPRD
+847 D
-862 ASSSVLASSQAP
+862 AKLASQTP
-874 ASMQSSVP
+874 ADSENVP
-882 ARAPESSLTYLSPNA
+882 AHAAESSLAYLSSPDD
-897 GAQPMSASSSQAE
+897 GQSGPTTME
-910 SVASRAAPVFGPSG
+910 SETVTPRPAPVFGPSG
-924 RGAEQNVAEEPRST
+924 RGAEQNVNNEPSST

-958 ISDQLPAPT
+958 ISDQLPAAP
-967 SQPVVMSAPS
+967 SQPVVMPAPS
-977 GNVVTKESSQAS
+977 RTVVTKEASQVS
-989 RPQSLA
+989 RPHSLA
-995 PASGATSAIQSE
+995 PASESNSAIPSDN
-1007 STHPTRLSSDQ
+1007 THTTRLSSDQ
-1018 PQATTAAATGPVQA
+1018 SQPTAVSAATAGASLQA
-1032 EHVKPEQAQT
+1032 EHDKPEHAPT
-1042 VPRANPTQ
+1042 APRANQVQ
-1050 DDTINDDALAAYSF
+1050 DDTIDDDALAAYTF
-1064 LEQPSSPALR
+1064 LEQPPSPALR
-1074 TKEIAPKPIE
+1074 TKEIPSKRVEAE
-1084 SDCTAVSPVPSVVA
+1084 RSAVSPAASTSSSQPAQSANLQPSVD
-1098 TQPAPNT
+1098 
-1105 TTQTSTNS
+1105 S
-1113 NFGARP
+1113 NFGVRP
-1119 AGVQYPS
+1119 AVVQYPS
-1126 TFGQNKRAAERKSA
+1126 TFGQNKRAAERKTA

-1159 GNKLKG
+1159 GNKSNGL
-1165 IRRPG
+1165 RRPG
-1170 WVDDSEEEE
+1170 WVDDSEEED
-1179 DEEEE
+1179 DEEEDD
-1184 EEEDNES
+1184 EEEDDES
-1191 HQDARAANRAGP
+1191 RENARAVNKAGP
-1203 AGGIVRSAASPNR
+1203 AAGAAPSATSSGRGG
-1216 GAPGGDSPVN
+1216 PGTESPVN
-1226 LADSTGSLGRSN
+1226 LADSVGSLGRTN
-1238 DQAMQGVAGTFP
+1238 DAAHQQPGNFP
-1250 RSTSGYGASVL
+1250 RSTSGYNANVL

-1273 ARAGMPTH
+1273 ARSGLPTH

-1291 MFNTHLAVAHGDES
+1291 MFNTHLAAAHGDDS

-1411 RAAAE
+1411 RVAAE

-1422 DLVRQQQQQMQ
+1422 DFLRQQQQQEQQQQ

-1442 MMYQQMIMS
+1442 MLYQQMMMS

-1459 MGGMGMMGMPHMG
+1459 MGGMGMMGMGMPPMG

-1478 MGGMGGGFDPMMAQ
+1478 IGGGGSQMGGFDPMMAQ

-1506 LQQAN
+1506 LSQA
-1511 HEGSALGHGSPTG
+1511 HQEGSALGHGSVMSHGPPSA

-1532 PMGGLPF
+1532 PMGGMPF

-1544 MSMMGAPYPGFMA
+1544 MSMVGAPFHGFMTPS
-1557 AMGGAQSE
+1557 AMGGAGPSE
-1565 FGVGRATSPLPRPS
+1565 FGTGGAGPSPRPA

-1588 GQNNV
+1588 GQGSA